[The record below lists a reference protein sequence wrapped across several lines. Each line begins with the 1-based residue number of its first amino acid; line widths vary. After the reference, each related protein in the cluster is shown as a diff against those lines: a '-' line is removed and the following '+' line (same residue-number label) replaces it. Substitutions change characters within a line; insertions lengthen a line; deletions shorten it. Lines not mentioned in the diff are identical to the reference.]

1 MSAESLLE
9 KFSIGDTDRLCCRT
23 SASGNFEDIQDYLI
37 FFIAGNPGL
46 ISYYKPFLSRLRA
59 LLEYNSSDGARFHI
73 CGHSYKGFEI
83 SPYSEKPSQPLGL
96 KEQIDH
102 QEDLLAHHV
111 KYQHDSI
118 GKPPKVI
125 LIGHSV
131 GAYVVLQMIQRHWE
145 MIDKKDVED
154 FDLIG
159 GILLFPTIENI
170 AQSPM
175 GRVAKLGLRLPGF
188 ARIVGAI
195 AHGLS
200 YMLPPGVLKGLVKLV
215 TRFPDYAADTTTSL
229 LASPMGVR
237 QLL

>member
-1 MSAESLLE
+1 MSTESLLE
-9 KFSIGDTDRLCCRT
+9 KFSIGESDCSCYKT
-23 SASGNFEDIQDYLI
+23 SASGNLEDVQDYLV

-46 ISYYKPFLSRLRA
+46 ISYYKPFLKRLRG
-59 LLEYNSSDGARFHI
+59 LLDYSSSENARFHI
-73 CGHSYKGFEI
+73 CGHSYRGFET
-83 SPYSEKPSQPLGL
+83 SPYSKYPSQPLGL
-96 KEQIDH
+96 HEQINF

-111 KYQHDSI
+111 KHQHDTV
-118 GKPPKVI
+118 GKSPKVI

-131 GAYVVLQMIQRHWE
+131 GAYVVLEMIQKHWE
-145 MIDKKDVED
+145 MVDKKDVDD

-195 AHGLS
+195 AQGLA
-200 YMLPPGVLKGLVKLV
+200 YMLPAGMLKGLVSLV
-215 TRFPDYAADTTTSL
+215 TRFPDYAASTTTAL
-229 LASPMGVR
+229 LGSPMGVR